1 MYIIP
6 QGGEPIIPQG
16 GEPSN
21 PQQTPPQIPQPEPQ
35 IPQPEPQAPLPQQQP
50 QDGVDLSGLEA
61 KLAEQQKVIDSL
73 MQEKATRDADAARR
87 AEAQAIVDELSVVE
101 GLNIGFDMN
110 KTLQAMAADQ
120 DESKRGKYLGA
131 KGVVQYWNDHLRNN
145 PNNTPAPKAN
155 PYADERMKALKEKV
169 AGGTPLSDDERVE
182 YYKLLRGEK

>member
-1 MYIIP
+1 MP
-6 QGGEPIIPQG
+6 DDIIPQG

-35 IPQPEPQAPLPQQQP
+35 AQIPQQQP
-50 QDGVDLSGLEA
+50 QAGVDLSSLET

-110 KTLQAMAADQ
+110 KTLQAMAADT
-120 DESKRGKYLGA
+120 DESKRGKYIGA

-145 PNNTPAPKAN
+145 PNNTPSPKAN